1 MAIDQYSQL
10 AFATGLAIIFMGVMM
25 YTLGSYVE
33 NVIELEA
40 ATHLLAGE

>member
-1 MAIDQYSQL
+1 MAIDQYSQF
-10 AFATGLAIIFMGVMM
+10 AFATGLAIIFAGAMM
-25 YTLGSYVE
+25 YTLGSYVD